1 MCTHTSS
8 SSEADDNWHPT
19 DREFFEFFTSKK
31 AYVVQHCRGKDDF
44 FFCHWMEES
53 EDHILAL
60 LEKVGVSN
68 TIVTMAN
75 EMQRYIT
82 TYDIKDE
89 KIVMPSKIWPPLS

>member
-1 MCTHTSS
+1 
-8 SSEADDNWHPT
+8 
-19 DREFFEFFTSKK
+19 
-31 AYVVQHCRGKDDF
+31 
-44 FFCHWMEES
+44 MEES

-89 KIVMPSKIWPPLS
+89 KIVVPSKI